1 MFPFDFQQLA
11 NLNLSGMNVTF
22 NESYRVRP
30 LSRCGR
36 TELEAGDKIIMP
48 EDALTKLTRLHVQY
62 PMQFRLSDFKNEK
75 ATHVGVAEFSSD
87 QYGAPHH
94 IFVPQWVSDETSL
107 IFIKCAMTR

>member
-11 NLNLSGMNVTF
+11 NLNLSGAHANF

-36 TELEAGDKIIMP
+36 SELEAGDKIIMP
-48 EDALTKLTRLHVQY
+48 VQF
-62 PMQFRLSDFKNEK
+62 PMQFRLSDFRNEK

-94 IFVPQWVSDETSL
+94 IFVPQWVSKKFNS
-107 IFIKCAMTR
+107 KK